1 MCIRDRYN
9 KDRPFLPKG
18 PKGRNAFFVWY
29 CIPEGRCT
37 VVTDERKIAADAPT
51 KPAAN
56 MLGAVGGILIRL
68 PEASIAVVAIAI
80 SIIFQVLNQNYLT
93 SLTQVLAASTG
104 LYGLIAIGEA
114 MLMITGEIDLSA
126 AKIYSTTPFIVY
138 YLNTNA
144 NIPYGIAILLGLAC
158 ASLIGMVNGMITVL
172 FGVPSLIATL
182 GMLFFLNGVTLS
194 VSHSQPV
201 VTPLVEPINTF
212 LGRGQVQPIGGLSQ
226 YAAFIW
232 LAILTIILTVVLKRT
247 RFGTYTIS
255 VGSNLLAAREIGIRT
270 SRVKI
275 ANFMI
280 MGFLAGFN
288 GIIESIVSG
297 STDPSAGDNTLTLY
311 GIAAAVIGGT
321 SLFGG
326 SGTVI
331 GAVIGA
337 YVIAALLSGLPLL
350 GAQATESDI
359 ILGISIVGAI
369 LLNILLNNLRSRRRS

>member
-1 MCIRDRYN
+1 
-9 KDRPFLPKG
+9 
-18 PKGRNAFFVWY
+18 
-29 CIPEGRCT
+29 
-37 VVTDERKIAADAPT
+37 
-51 KPAAN
+51 